1 MSHYLLI
8 SVVELAPPASSAN
21 EDSFAVEATCK
32 LMIRGWMLRSQRAIA
47 RTASDNCFY
56 VLVTNVVVMFTSVFI
71 DLVVG
76 PLSITT
82 RI

>member
-1 MSHYLLI
+1 MSHHLLI

-21 EDSFAVEATCK
+21 DDSFAVDATCK

-56 VLVTNVVVMFTSVFI
+56 VLVTNVVMFTSVFI

-82 RI
+82 HI